1 MYTNADITLY
11 LYNKEGKN
19 EKYTRHP
26 VKAVY
31 WEDVEQST
39 FQKTG
44 QRDACNALV
53 MIPLSSVQAPIRFT
67 RGKDKIIKGLV
78 EEEIDCSSPAALS
91 QSLEQLRTKH
101 RCLTV
106 ISVDERLYGSSG
118 VQHYQL
124 ACK

>member
-11 LYNKEGKN
+11 LYSKEGRN

-53 MIPLSSVQAPIRFT
+53 IIPLSSLQVPVHFT
-67 RGKDKIIKGLV
+67 KGKDRIIKGLV
-78 EEEIDCSSPAALS
+78 EEEIDSSTPAALS
-91 QSLEQLRTKH
+91 QSLEQLKTKH
-101 RCLTV
+101 RGLTV